1 MANATRS
8 LTARPVKQAR
18 REARRF
24 KFQKTMRDMKANYQL
39 YLIIAIPLIWLI
51 IFKYVPMVGA
61 QIAFKDYRAV
71 DGIFG
76 SKWVGLKNF
85 KRFFSN
91 YQFWQVLKNT
101 VTISL
106 YQLIA
111 GFPFPIILALAMN
124 ATLRTKFKKTV
135 QMVTYMPHFIS
146 VVVLVGMV
154 LQFTNPRVGIIN
166 TVIKAFGG
174 TPIDFMSKS
183 SLFSSIYVWSGVWQS
198 CGWGTIIYLAALAG
212 VDTELHEAAMLDGAS
227 RFKRMIHIELPLI
240 VPTMVTMLILQ
251 FGRIMDLGFEKIYL
265 MQNSLNRD
273 ASEVISTLVYKVG
286 LAANV
291 PDFAYATAIGL
302 FNSVINLALVLIVNK
317 VCKKIS
323 GTGLW

>member
-8 LTARPVKQAR
+8 LTARPGKQVR

>member
-1 MANATRS
+1 MANAAKCQLSERKK
-8 LTARPVKQAR
+8 TARKL
-18 REARRF
+18 
-24 KFQKTMRDMKANYQL
+24 KFQTTIRDAKANYQL

-51 IFKYVPMVGA
+51 IFKYVPMIGA
-61 QIAFKDYRAV
+61 QIAFKDYRAI

-76 SKWVGLKNF
+76 SKWIGFKNF
-85 KRFFSN
+85 QRFFSN

-101 VTISL
+101 ITISL
-106 YQLIA
+106 YQLVA
-111 GFPFPIILALAMN
+111 SFPFPIILALAMN
-124 ATLRTKFKKTV
+124 ATLKTKFKKTV

-154 LQFTNPRVGIIN
+154 LQFTSPRVGIIN
-166 TVIKAFGG
+166 TIIKFFGG
-174 TPIDFMSKS
+174 TPIDFMSNAGM
-183 SLFSSIYVWSGVWQS
+183 FSSIYVWSGVWQS

-227 RFKRMIHIELPLI
+227 RFKRVLHIELPLI

-251 FGRIMDLGFEKIYL
+251 FGKVMDLGFEKIYL

-273 ASEVISTLVYKVG
+273 ASEVIATMVYKVG
-286 LAANV
+286 LAASV

-302 FNSVINLALVLIVNK
+302 FNSVINLILVLIVNK
-317 VCKKIS
+317 VSKKIS